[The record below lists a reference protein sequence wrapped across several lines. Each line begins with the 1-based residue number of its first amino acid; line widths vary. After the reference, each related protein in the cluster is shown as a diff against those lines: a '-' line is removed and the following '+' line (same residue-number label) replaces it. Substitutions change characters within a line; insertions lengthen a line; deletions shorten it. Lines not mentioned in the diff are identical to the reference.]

1 MLRLSEDWA
10 RVSRGRAG
18 GALDT
23 DGLRASCRLQGSGVL
38 GARGAGAALGRPELR
53 CQTSVSVSGAGA
65 GRVQRAER
73 GGLGG
78 RRKKKGRE
86 RRRR

>member
-1 MLRLSEDWA
+1 MR
-10 RVSRGRAG
+10 
-18 GALDT
+18 
-23 DGLRASCRLQGSGVL
+23 

-73 GGLGG
+73 GGIGG

-86 RRRR
+86 RGGGGRAEQRKLSRKG

>member
-1 MLRLSEDWA
+1 MR
-10 RVSRGRAG
+10 
-18 GALDT
+18 
-23 DGLRASCRLQGSGVL
+23 

-73 GGLGG
+73 GGIGG
-78 RRKKKGRE
+78 RRKKKEERGGGGRAE
-86 RRRR
+86 QRKLSRKG